1 VKVNKNILL
10 IAYFVLTCSC
20 GQKAKVHLSASDFD
34 QIQSQFNQLVK
45 IDRSRFYFEN
55 SVFPD
60 IILNDSLRIS
70 DLGKGHLYLRLSE
83 LHCQEC
89 IEDMALF
96 INDHFKGRKFLI
108 VILGQF
114 KSERAMS
121 IYLRRLNLL
130 ETNWFLV
137 NEIDGH
143 DLESTQAP
151 YAFLLNDENR
161 IDNLWLPHWSLPSLS
176 NEYIMAMFN
185 KLAK

>member
-60 IILNDSLRIS
+60 IRLNDSLRIS
-70 DLGKGHLYLRLSE
+70 DLGKGHLYLRLTE

-96 INDHFKGRKFLI
+96 VNDHYSR
-108 VILGQF
+108 VVVQ
-114 KSERAMS
+114 
-121 IYLRRLNLL
+121 
-130 ETNWFLV
+130 
-137 NEIDGH
+137 
-143 DLESTQAP
+143 
-151 YAFLLNDENR
+151 
-161 IDNLWLPHWSLPSLS
+161 
-176 NEYIMAMFN
+176 
-185 KLAK
+185 